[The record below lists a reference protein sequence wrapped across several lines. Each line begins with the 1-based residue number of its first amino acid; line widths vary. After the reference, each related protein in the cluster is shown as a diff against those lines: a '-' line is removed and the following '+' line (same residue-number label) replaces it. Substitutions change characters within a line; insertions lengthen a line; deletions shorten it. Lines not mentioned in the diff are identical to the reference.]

1 VFNVLFD
8 LPRLSTVSALEF
20 LEKRPE
26 VSWLAENMG
35 HRRFEVTFYAKD
47 MMEAS
52 RLMHSMGESLGVHFR
67 DPVFGLEVEHRH
79 WGLRFLGERQV
90 TRPVA
95 HFVATKEPIELDAV
109 DLNILQLLRQERN
122 LSMSSLAKGVGL
134 PESTA
139 KYRVDKLREGGAIS
153 EEIYFLRSDQ
163 DFVQA
168 QLVLNLKSRSPK
180 REQDV
185 VDICSHNLHV
195 EQLITGFGSWDFK
208 VVLRARTVNRL
219 LETEEVILRSLGK
232 NVSKASMLVRNRVIA
247 GREG

>member
-1 VFNVLFD
+1 
-8 LPRLSTVSALEF
+8 
-20 LEKRPE
+20 
-26 VSWLAENMG
+26 M
-35 HRRFEVTFYAKD
+35 
-47 MMEAS
+47 
-52 RLMHSMGESLGVHFR
+52 
-67 DPVFGLEVEHRH
+67 
-79 WGLRFLGERQV
+79 
-90 TRPVA
+90 
-95 HFVATKEPIELDAV
+95 
-109 DLNILQLLRQERN
+109 
-122 LSMSSLAKGVGL
+122 
-134 PESTA
+134 
-139 KYRVDKLREGGAIS
+139 
-153 EEIYFLRSDQ
+153 
-163 DFVQA
+163 QA